1 MIRLFVK
8 EKTSFTR
15 YITTAKDGVS
25 VREEPSLSVKA
36 LGVIGYKKEVRF
48 HGQKKLKDGFVWM
61 FCDKPSAGLK
71 RWMNG
76 R

>member
-1 MIRLFVK
+1 M
-8 EKTSFTR
+8 
-15 YITTAKDGVS
+15 S

-48 HGQKKLKDGFVWM
+48 HSQKKLKDGFVWM

-71 RWMNG
+71 GWMNG
-76 R
+76 K